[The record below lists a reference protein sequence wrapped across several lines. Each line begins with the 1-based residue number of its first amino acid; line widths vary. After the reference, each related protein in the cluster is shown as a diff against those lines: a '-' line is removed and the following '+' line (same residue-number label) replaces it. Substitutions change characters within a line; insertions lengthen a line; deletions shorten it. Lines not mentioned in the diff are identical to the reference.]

1 MEKTD
6 TLKQKLIA
14 AFGDRRNWNRS
25 IEIDGEVFRFVSAI
39 NEIRRQVK
47 QPSGTIFVQ
56 CAVILFGNFA
66 WVD

>member
-6 TLKQKLIA
+6 TLKQKLIV

-25 IEIDGEVFRFVSAI
+25 IEIDGEVSRFVSAT

-56 CAVILFGNFA
+56 CAVILFGIFA

>member
-25 IEIDGEVFRFVSAI
+25 IEIDGEVFRYVPATS
-39 NEIRRQVK
+39 EIRRQVR

-56 CAVILFGNFA
+56 CAVMLFGNFA
-66 WVD
+66 WIE